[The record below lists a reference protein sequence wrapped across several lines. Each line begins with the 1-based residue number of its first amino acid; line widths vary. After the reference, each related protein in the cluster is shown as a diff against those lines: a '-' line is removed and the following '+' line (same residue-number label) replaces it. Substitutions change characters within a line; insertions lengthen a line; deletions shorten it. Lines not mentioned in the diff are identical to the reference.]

1 MTSRSILLIFAALL
15 LTASLA
21 GAAVSSPAATPAAS
35 GIPAFLSPASTSPDC
50 AKGELAF
57 LNPPPSQQAGGAL
70 CGSCSETLCRGY
82 TTGTVCGYKNGRNST
97 CQAVYG
103 GTCTTGGLECSC
115 WNGDLP

>member
-21 GAAVSSPAATPAAS
+21 GVAVSSPAATPATS

-57 LNPPPSQQAGGAL
+57 LNPAPSQQAGGAL